1 MSPAGTAEFSPG
13 RSPGFDSETRSSPG
27 GTAGTIRIPL
37 SKFQYI
43 RNGVWHI
50 SSRPFG
56 TFRTRRINPGL
67 RPGLSSTVPA
77 GLNPFWFACVGCA
90 FFTLA
95 TRINVVPPRAGSRSF
110 LRRTKQASPGR
121 GRLHA
126 PVLPA
131 SQPRQVIRFHV
142 QPVEPKSR
150 AGSRHD
156 RWQSG

>member
-13 RSPGFDSETRSSPG
+13 RSPGFDSETRSSPA

-37 SKFQYI
+37 SKFPYI

-95 TRINVVPPRAGSRSF
+95 TRINVVPLRAGSRSF
-110 LRRTKQASPGR
+110 HPQTTQVWPGR

-126 PVLPA
+126 PALRA
-131 SQPRQVIRFHV
+131 LQPRQALRFRV
-142 QPVEPKSR
+142 PPAEPKSR
-150 AGSRHD
+150 AGSHHG